1 MAEVKEHKTTREY
14 LLNITIIILLGLC
27 GYLVI
32 SLILSAYS
40 EKKPGQREPIDTI
53 IHPTKQPNFSIQI
66 RLENGTGE
74 NRIGATFREYL
85 KKKGYDVVELDNYKS
100 TEVERTLIID
110 RIGDLKK
117 ASRIADA
124 LGISQRNI
132 VQMIDP
138 TKFVDATVI
147 IGKDYKELKPFLEKT
162 K

>member
-1 MAEVKEHKTTREY
+1 MAETRGPGKVREY
-14 LLNITIIILLGLC
+14 LLNITIVVLLGLC

-40 EKKPGQREPIDTI
+40 EKKPGQREPTDTI

-100 TEVERTLIID
+100 TEVEKTLIVD

-117 ASRIADA
+117 ASRIAEA
-124 LGISQRNI
+124 LGVSQRNI

-138 TKFVDATVI
+138 AKFVDATVI

>member
-1 MAEVKEHKTTREY
+1 MAEVKERKTTREY

>member
-1 MAEVKEHKTTREY
+1 MSETKNHKTTREY
-14 LLNITIIILLGLC
+14 LLNVTIIILLGLC
-27 GYLVI
+27 GYLII

-40 EKKPGQREPIDTI
+40 EKKPGQREAIDTI

-66 RLENGTGE
+66 RIENGTGE

-100 TEVERTLIID
+100 TEVEKTLIID

-117 ASRIADA
+117 AIRIAEA
-124 LGISQRNI
+124 LGVSQRNI